1 MSDSLFSNVTFVLV
15 RPEFLGNIGSVA
27 RVMKNF
33 GFADLR
39 LVTPPKNYK
48 DAEARMMAVGA
59 FDILKSAPVFDTLP
73 SALADVNLA
82 ISTSSGR
89 RRSRPL
95 DNLAS
100 CADEFVELGTKN
112 RLAVV
117 FGNERN
123 GLTDEEVSLCN
134 RKIRIETSENFA
146 ALNLAQA
153 AGIIAYQ
160 LAHRAGAHARQPTE
174 KQRVAEL
181 PESKQMQE
189 IFEQLDLL
197 LGKVEFSRTHNKRLI
212 LTELKDAIDR
222 MNPNRREASI
232 LRGALF
238 KLNEKLELTSV

>member
-1 MSDSLFSNVTFVLV
+1 MSDSLFRNVTFILV

-27 RVMKNF
+27 RVIKNF
-33 GFADLR
+33 GFFDLR
-39 LVTPPKNYK
+39 LVSAPKGYK

-73 SALADVNLA
+73 DALSDINLA
-82 ISTSSGR
+82 VSTSSGR

-95 DNLAS
+95 DNLAK
-100 CADEFVELGTKN
+100 CADEFVDLASVN
-112 RLAVV
+112 RLAFV

-123 GLTDEEVSLCN
+123 GLTEEEVSLCN
-134 RKIRIETSENFA
+134 RKIRIETSESFA

-160 LAHRAGAHARQPTE
+160 LAHRAGAHTRQPSE
-174 KQRVAEL
+174 KKHVPEL

-197 LGKVEFSRTHNKRLI
+197 LGKVEFSRSYNKRLI
-212 LTELKDAIDR
+212 LTELKDAFDR

-232 LRGALF
+232 LRGVLF
-238 KLNEKLELTSV
+238 KLNEKLELTS